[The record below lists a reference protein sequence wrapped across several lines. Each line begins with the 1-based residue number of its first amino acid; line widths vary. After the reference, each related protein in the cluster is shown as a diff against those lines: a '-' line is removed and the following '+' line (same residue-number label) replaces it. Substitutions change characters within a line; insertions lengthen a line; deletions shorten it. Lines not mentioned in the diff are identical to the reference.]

1 MKKDKR
7 DQLSEVISFRLD
19 KGTLDRMDALAE
31 QELRSRGNMVMVT
44 LKRSTDAIVILQR
57 HLEFLV
63 EELHQESKRN
73 PDSPQ
78 AEYCRGEL
86 HATKWVAALFLGER
100 AKDGLLDAV
109 RKKTGLPI
117 PHIVPLASDGNRYG
131 FDIDA
136 G

>member
-1 MKKDKR
+1 M
-7 DQLSEVISFRLD
+7 LSEVISFRLN

-31 QELRSRGNMVMVT
+31 RELRSRGNMVMVT
-44 LKRSTDAIVILQR
+44 LKRSTDAIVVLER
-57 HLEFLV
+57 HLELLV
-63 EELHQESKRN
+63 KELHEESKKN
-73 PDSPQ
+73 PDTPQ
-78 AEYCRGEL
+78 AEYLRGEL
-86 HATKWVAALFLGER
+86 HATKWVAAIFLGER

-131 FDIDA
+131 FDMDA